1 MNIFRD
7 PQAGFE
13 AFKTG
18 EINFDE
24 EFNARIW
31 STGYDF
37 PAVRD
42 GRIGKEE
49 VPNGGVTPIGGWF
62 FNTRR
67 SKFSDLRIR
76 EAIGLAL
83 DFQWTNKNIM
93 FSAYKRITSYFEN
106 TDMKAMGM
114 PSRDELLLLQPF
126 YSNLRRDVFGDAVS
140 PPISD
145 GSGSDRIL
153 LHRASGLLREAGCI
167 LHNGV
172 LHLPDGAVFEIEIL
186 NSSSTYEAQTGPFIS
201 NLRKIGIDAQFG
213 FVNPA
218 QFIRRRDVFDFDLL
232 PTVYVGSLTPGPE
245 LRSIYSS
252 EAARAIGS
260 RNVAGISDAAVDALV
275 ERMTNVSTRDEL
287 IVACRT
293 LDRILRANCYWV
305 PMWYREKFLIS
316 YWDEFSRPDK
326 RPAFGLGAP
335 STWWWDERKARNI
348 DSSLKGINIDYY
360 RSLCYKYLIL
370 FGRGYRIHSMTLAG

>member
-1 MNIFRD
+1 M
-7 PQAGFE
+7 
-13 AFKTG
+13 
-18 EINFDE
+18 
-24 EFNARIW
+24 
-31 STGYDF
+31 
-37 PAVRD
+37 
-42 GRIGKEE
+42 
-49 VPNGGVTPIGGWF
+49 PNGGVTPIGGWF

-76 EAIGLAL
+76 EAIGLAF

-153 LHRASGLLREAGCI
+153 LHRASGLLREAGCV
-167 LHNGV
+167 HNGV

-201 NLRKIGIDAQFG
+201 NLRKIGIDAQFRL
-213 FVNPA
+213 VDPA

-252 EAARAIGS
+252 EAARTSAPETLRVLAMRRWI
-260 RNVAGISDAAVDALV
+260 LV
-275 ERMTNVSTRDEL
+275 ERIANVSTRDEL

-348 DSSLKGINIDYY
+348 NL
-360 RSLCYKYLIL
+360 LP
-370 FGRGYRIHSMTLAG
+370 